1 VIEPK
6 NRRLSVSKQCR
17 LLNISRSS
25 HYYNTRPEPVTDIE
39 EKIALKEAYLQV
51 PFYGYRKMALELK
64 EIGIQSTPKRVRRLM
79 SQMGLKA
86 LSPKKLTSRP
96 SKKHPVYPY
105 LLKNKRIRYPNQV
118 WAADITYLKLEKGF
132 AYLVAIM
139 DVYSRKVLSWRLSQN
154 MDSEFCIQ
162 TLKDAFSRYGVPAIF
177 NTDQGSQFTS
187 YGFIKD
193 LKDRKV
199 HISMDGQGRWRDN
212 IYVERMWK
220 SLKYEDIYLK
230 SYEGFRQL
238 KTGLSRYFRFYNT
251 NRFHQSLEY
260 QTPDEMYES
269 FQVPAQEAVA

>member
-17 LLNISRSS
+17 LLNISRSR
-25 HYYNTRPEPVTDIE
+25 HYYHSRPEPVRDIA

-51 PFYGYRKMALELK
+51 PFYGYRKMARELHYA
-64 EIGIQSTPKRVRRLM
+64 GIQSTPKRVRRLM
-79 SQMGLKA
+79 YQMGLKA

-96 SKKHPVYPY
+96 SKEHPIYPY
-105 LLKNKRIRYPNQV
+105 LLKNKRICYPNQV

-162 TLKDAFSRYGVPAIF
+162 ALKDAFGRYGVPAIF

-187 YGFIKD
+187 VDLHIK
-193 LKDRKV
+193 LNKPV
-199 HISMDGQGRWRDN
+199 
-212 IYVERMWK
+212 
-220 SLKYEDIYLK
+220 
-230 SYEGFRQL
+230 
-238 KTGLSRYFRFYNT
+238 
-251 NRFHQSLEY
+251 
-260 QTPDEMYES
+260 
-269 FQVPAQEAVA
+269 

>member
-1 VIEPK
+1 
-6 NRRLSVSKQCR
+6 
-17 LLNISRSS
+17 
-25 HYYNTRPEPVTDIE
+25 
-39 EKIALKEAYLQV
+39 LKEAYLQV

-187 YGFIKD
+187 YGFIKE

-199 HISMDGQGRWRDN
+199 HISMDGGICQHR
-212 IYVERMWK
+212 
-220 SLKYEDIYLK
+220 
-230 SYEGFRQL
+230 FRVL
-238 KTGLSRYFRFYNT
+238 
-251 NRFHQSLEY
+251 
-260 QTPDEMYES
+260 
-269 FQVPAQEAVA
+269 

>member
-118 WAADITYLKLEKGF
+118 WAADITYR
-132 AYLVAIM
+132 VP
-139 DVYSRKVLSWRLSQN
+139 VLLS
-154 MDSEFCIQ
+154 F
-162 TLKDAFSRYGVPAIF
+162 R
-177 NTDQGSQFTS
+177 
-187 YGFIKD
+187 
-193 LKDRKV
+193 R
-199 HISMDGQGRWRDN
+199 
-212 IYVERMWK
+212 
-220 SLKYEDIYLK
+220 KYEGHEHVWNI
-230 SYEGFRQL
+230 SY
-238 KTGLSRYFRFYNT
+238 
-251 NRFHQSLEY
+251 
-260 QTPDEMYES
+260 
-269 FQVPAQEAVA
+269 QVQGGRA